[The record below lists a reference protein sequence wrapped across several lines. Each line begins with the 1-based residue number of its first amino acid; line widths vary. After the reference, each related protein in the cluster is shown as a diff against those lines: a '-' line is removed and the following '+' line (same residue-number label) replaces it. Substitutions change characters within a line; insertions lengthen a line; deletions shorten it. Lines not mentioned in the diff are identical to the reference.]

1 MNGFWGGRSECAFV
15 NVRVFNPFAPS
26 NTTSSL
32 STCYKK
38 HENIKKRAYGQR
50 IREVEHASF
59 TPVVMSA
66 TGGLGHEAT
75 FFYKRLASLLA
86 HKWGDDY
93 SIVMGWLRCMLLVVF
108 LIAFCHPMYPWCPL
122 LYWALCFGSSTDGSG

>member
-1 MNGFWGGRSECAFV
+1 MDFGEEDQSVHLSMFPS
-15 NVRVFNPFAPS
+15 NPFAPS

-38 HENIKKRAYGQR
+38 HENIKKRAYGQC

-66 TGGLGHEAT
+66 TGGLAHEAT
-75 FFYKRLASLLA
+75 FFTNVWLPCWLTS
-86 HKWGDDY
+86 G
-93 SIVMGWLRCMLLVVF
+93 VMIIQL
-108 LIAFCHPMYPWCPL
+108 
-122 LYWALCFGSSTDGSG
+122 

>member
-1 MNGFWGGRSECAFV
+1 MVEHQLVMNGFWGGRSEHAFV
-15 NVRVFNPFAPS
+15 DIRVFNPFAPS
-26 NTTSSL
+26 SSL

-66 TGGLGHEAT
+66 TGGLAHEST
-75 FFYKRLASLLA
+75 FFWLPCWLTS
-86 HKWGDDY
+86 G
-93 SIVMGWLRCMLLVVF
+93 VMTIQL
-108 LIAFCHPMYPWCPL
+108 
-122 LYWALCFGSSTDGSG
+122 